1 MNLDVYFSGFTVMFR
16 PPSSDTLA
24 SFKKLTECQDD
35 IYTSG
40 ADIELFGAEIFL
52 QNFKFVAEYSNF
64 GLFPPN
70 NILHIYPAPPGYA

>member
-40 ADIELFGAEIFL
+40 AEIELFGGQIFF
-52 QNFKFVAEYSNF
+52 QRISN
-64 GLFPPN
+64 L
-70 NILHIYPAPPGYA
+70 